1 LLLILSDL
9 RRLEFLVANPGCEGV
24 LLLFVVLPVDH
35 EMIFE
40 FFVGVLVGSWV
51 FRLLVIIEVNDL
63 LRCLSVLG
71 VVAIAFIAIAKVSGQ
86 SEIECLVFLPK
97 IGFGH
102 GVLIGK
108 L

>member
-1 LLLILSDL
+1 
-9 RRLEFLVANPGCEGV
+9 LEFLVANPGCEGV
-24 LLLFVVLPVDH
+24 LLLLVVLPADH

-51 FRLLVIIEVNDL
+51 IGLLVIIEVNDL

-71 VVAIAFIAIAKVSGQ
+71 VVAIAFIAIAEVSGQ